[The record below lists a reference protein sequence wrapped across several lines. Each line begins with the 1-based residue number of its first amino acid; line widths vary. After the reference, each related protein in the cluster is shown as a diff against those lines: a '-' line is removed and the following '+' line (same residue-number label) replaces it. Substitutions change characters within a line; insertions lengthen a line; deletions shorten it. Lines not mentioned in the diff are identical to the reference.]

1 MIELVIVLFKQLL
14 QIPEYDDKT
23 AASLYGGSR
32 NLQKRLLLAYKEH
45 NVLDLLVYLSQE
57 FVSSLNKKLAIH
69 ILEIQHHIFKCFT
82 PVQIVNPKVIQSQA
96 LSKAKEEEAARQR
109 RNKFVRSMRHGKF
122 GF

>member
-23 AASLYGGSR
+23 AASLLGGSR

-69 ILEIQHHIFKCFT
+69 ILEI
-82 PVQIVNPKVIQSQA
+82 
-96 LSKAKEEEAARQR
+96 
-109 RNKFVRSMRHGKF
+109 
-122 GF
+122 